1 MTRSSYFVDFKEDK
15 DNTFPEYIDILLH
28 LYKYFVPVS
37 YCVCSLHT
45 WPSAGVVL
53 GCYVSSY
60 VYACLDKLYTILRI
74 SVYIRLM
81 APFVPNTWNDQVHS

>member
-37 YCVCSLHT
+37 YCV
-45 WPSAGVVL
+45 
-53 GCYVSSY
+53 
-60 VYACLDKLYTILRI
+60 LYIHGHQQELRLA
-74 SVYIRLM
+74 VM
-81 APFVPNTWNDQVHS
+81 